1 MFKMFTLFTLFDIL
15 ISKGG
20 FFMSNAKE
28 DVLSVRISAEAFE
41 KFQEL
46 KTKESIKAGYELTNA
61 QVLRKILDDTMAK
74 LNLNDSS
81 K

>member
-1 MFKMFTLFTLFDIL
+1 MFTLFTLFDIL

-20 FFMSNAKE
+20 FFMSDKKE
-28 DVLSVRISAEAFE
+28 KIVSVRVSEDTFR

-46 KTKESIKAGYELTNA
+46 KTKESIKAGYELTNS
-61 QVLRKILDDTMAK
+61 QVLKKAIADVYADLILKD
-74 LNLNDSS
+74 DSS

>member
-1 MFKMFTLFTLFDIL
+1 MFTLFTLFVIL

-20 FFMSNAKE
+20 FFMSDTKDNI
-28 DVLSVRISAEAFE
+28 LSLRISAEAFE
-41 KFQEL
+41 KFQEM

-61 QVLRKILDDTMAK
+61 QVLRKILDDVMSDLK
-74 LNLNDSS
+74 LNDSS